1 MLMLNFY
8 NDIYGN
14 NDDIDVNENCN
25 RCRENT
31 YACYLNLNTPS
42 WRSRVIV

>member
-8 NDIYGN
+8 NIYGN

-25 RCRENT
+25 RSPCREILT
-31 YACYLNLNTPS
+31 L
-42 WRSRVIV
+42 VILI